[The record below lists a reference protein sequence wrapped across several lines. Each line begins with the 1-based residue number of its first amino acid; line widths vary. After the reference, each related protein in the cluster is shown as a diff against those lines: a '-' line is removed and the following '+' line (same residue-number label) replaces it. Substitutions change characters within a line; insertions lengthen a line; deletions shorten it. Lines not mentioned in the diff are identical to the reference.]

1 MMMITTNNTAL
12 SMRIIVLL
20 LIVICNCCITM
31 LNSMNLN
38 YNLFFRRLSSASY
51 LRHDHHH
58 LTELTNTIV
67 GEEEIVLVI
76 PFKKE
81 IVDHKGD
88 ALIDDASILSAD
100 AKLIST
106 DSPNT
111 RPSNS
116 SNKHITGNELLC

>member
-1 MMMITTNNTAL
+1 MMMITTSAL

-51 LRHDHHH
+51 PRHDHHH
-58 LTELTNTIV
+58 LTDLTNIIV
-67 GEEEIVLVI
+67 GEEEILVI

-81 IVDHKGD
+81 TADQKGD
-88 ALIDDASILSAD
+88 ALIDDTSFLSAD
-100 AKLIST
+100 VKLIST